1 MKQKILLV
9 EDTPEIVYNLRDYL
23 LMEEY
28 EVFTALN
35 GVEALNILAKH
46 LPDLIV
52 TDLLMSEMDGFE
64 LIDQLKSENRFKRIP
79 IIAFSAK
86 PESEFKDRDLR
97 VDRFFLKPCPPEV
110 LITAIS
116 DLLNKKGELSV

>member
-9 EDTPEIVYNLRDYL
+9 EDTPEILYNLRDYL

-28 EVFTALN
+28 EVWIAFN
-35 GVEALNILAKH
+35 GVEAMKILALD

-52 TDLLMSEMDGFE
+52 TDLLMPEMDGFE
-64 LIDQLKSENRFKRIP
+64 FIDKLKVDNRLEQIP

-86 PESEFKDRDLR
+86 PENEFKDRNLR
-97 VDRFFLKPCPPEV
+97 VNRFLLKPCPPEV
-110 LITAIS
+110 LVTAIS
-116 DLLNKKGELSV
+116 ELLMKNV